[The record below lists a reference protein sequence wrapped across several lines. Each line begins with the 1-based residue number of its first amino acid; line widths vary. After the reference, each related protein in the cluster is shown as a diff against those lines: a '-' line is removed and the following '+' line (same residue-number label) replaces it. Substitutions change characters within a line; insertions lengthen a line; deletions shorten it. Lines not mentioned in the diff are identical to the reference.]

1 MSGWDCHAHLFG
13 PYARYP
19 LADSSVHAPPEAPLA
34 DYLALLERLGLD
46 HGVLVQPSAYG
57 RDASAVLDALG
68 ACPRLRAVL
77 VARAG
82 EAPALAGLRAR
93 GVRALRFS
101 QRRAGRF
108 PGAADLDDLVA
119 LAPALADA
127 GLHAELWTDA
137 PTLAGIAPL
146 LAALPVPVAID
157 HMGGFDP
164 AAGIDQPG
172 FSALRRLLAAGGTWV
187 KLCAYRNTGGDGLAA
202 AAPFQRA
209 LAAANPERLLW
220 GSDWPHLRVDPAP
233 DAAALLAA
241 MVAACPEPGLA
252 GRILRDNPAALY
264 A

>member
-19 LADSSVHAPPEAPLA
+19 LHDTRVHAPPEAPLA

-57 RDASAVLDALG
+57 RDASAVLDALE

-77 VARAG
+77 VARA
-82 EAPALAGLRAR
+82 EERPTLAGLRAR

-101 QRRAGRF
+101 ERTAGRF
-108 PGAADLDDLVA
+108 PGAADLQDLLA
-119 LAPALADA
+119 LAPALAEA

-137 PTLAGIAPL
+137 ATLAAVAPA
-146 LAALPVPVAID
+146 LARLPVPLVID

-164 AAGIDQPG
+164 AAGIAQPG
-172 FSALRRLLAAGGTWV
+172 FAALRRLVADGRVWV
-187 KLCAYRNTGGDGLAA
+187 KLCAYRNTGVNVAA
-202 AAPFQRA
+202 AAPFQQA
-209 LAAANPERLLW
+209 LAADNPERLLW
-220 GSDWPHLRVDPAP
+220 GSDWPHLRVAPAP

-241 MVAACPEPGLA
+241 MRAACPQPALA
-252 GRILRDNPAALY
+252 ERVLRTNPAALY